1 MLFKAIDKF
10 FDKIKYLLSLIIF
23 VLIAMATLFFIYWL
37 LFSAKIAM
45 PEWFNRFAWSNIDFG
60 AQVIKGTPLY
70 KELIPVLPVLVSG
83 VYIILTYFA
92 NCLMTFLENNHK
104 RFGQCVEQYKSNLAR
119 TINEELHNDF
129 INELKRTTFM
139 MFKIKVA
146 VTKQESYLNALTL
159 DNVDPIQLEDTIQK
173 QILTAVSS
181 DLIQEKG
188 MDNNSVY
195 FVITDFEKAR
205 DFMLQL
211 VNTSADKIKAQMR
224 PKITIGFY
232 CGVELY
238 NDIEEKDNI
247 KAYLDKIVDLKITN
261 KIAATPRFKLYYE
274 NIYPTYFW
282 FDLMGEYNLSK
293 SEDSPKN
300 IMIYSIKRK

>member
-45 PEWFNRFAWSNIDFG
+45 PEWFNRFAWSNIDFW

-195 FVITDFEKAR
+195 FVITDFEKAK

-224 PKITIGFY
+224 PKITICFY

-238 NDIEEKDNI
+238 NDIQEQDVI
-247 KAYLDKIVDLKITN
+247 KIYLDKIVDLKITN

-274 NIYPTYFW
+274 NIYPTYFK
-282 FDLMGEYNLSK
+282 FDVMGEYNLSEN
-293 SEDSPKN
+293 EDTPKN